1 MFCMNCGTK
10 LPDNAKF
17 CYNCG
22 AKIPES
28 LGPEGAAAPESPEP
42 SAPDLPPSTAPGE
55 ASAVP
60 EEAPAAAENALPA
73 ADQEVPGS
81 HFTVLGTYQVELPR
95 ATALYN
101 QLWAPFNREGLRAA
115 DRAQEE
121 LSNHLKEHEVDNP
134 VEFSSRVLQYCIA
147 ACDPFFEKAVDLL
160 LEYGIDY
167 VTKDDLRDKLAETM
181 GKTDLVRAMQE
192 DQEAIQAYQQEL
204 AVEAQANKAN
214 WQGGGFGITGAIKG
228 AIKAQMLNTAQDALS
243 SLGRTLTGNS
253 YSARLQRFIK
263 ERISQ
268 RDYPEMAWD
277 FISGICRY
285 DLFALVHRMLVEK
298 GSVPATHFDTHKA
311 DSRRKNLLERFAGGK
326 ITQEEMMEGF
336 CRCLEIT
343 GNSLPVYE
351 QMILLDP
358 EAARDVFQMAAAEG
372 YELSLARRI
381 RDEYIDNR
389 EIVKKFQVPDWMPQN
404 LSLHVYP
411 VYGPGMLEATLIL
424 LREDPGDFDQN
435 QDGRVD
441 IALMGTPDHYWIPSW
456 AEHVD
461 FWGMEKGGA
470 VLELEQPEKTDW
482 AGQDVHFH
490 LVDFAGEAGDW
501 AEKEQTEKLQEA
513 QKALEA
519 GEKEKALAAF
529 TAARE
534 WGSGE
539 AAYQAGLLHQ
549 EQEQEAAAEWAFV
562 EAAVLGKKEAAWQ
575 VYQMLKEARP
585 EQSRV
590 FLKLEAEAVR
600 NLEISENYT
609 EAIAWYRKLAEE
621 KDGTACLRLGWMVS
635 QGEGAEKD
643 AGKALEWYEKA
654 VAYGCEDARKN
665 LGELAFSLGQQ
676 AEEKA
681 GNGTGN
687 QAFQDR
693 MLALEYYRKAQ
704 AQEQDGAME
713 KVRDLSLALGKE
725 REQGGQ
731 NQDAL
736 ALYEESMELGSQE
749 ARIQAARLCVDPQKE
764 TYDLEHA
771 LDWYRKAIRE
781 SPQPDAVQE
790 EWNDRKGR
798 VPLADR
804 VACLTERVE
813 QDQEDFP
820 FYYVENRLSGPL
832 DNAMQ
837 AYGSSGGVQRDQVVL
852 LCDSTHSVLWGKGE
866 QGFLITRN
874 GQLVSSLGIR
884 ISLDQMGPVA
894 CREDEMT
901 EMASGTVLAHFKT
914 HEGGD
919 EDFCSLLNEIVLL
932 PHPEKQE
939 AAEPSAPRE
948 EPPAARPVP
957 GSEEKRVCSRC
968 GAPVKPGARFCAQCG
983 NPLESQGVPEANSA
997 EGQGQNLPGKDHR
1010 EAILAFCREFQE
1022 KISTPYYF
1030 RCTPHIPEKKLRNA
1044 MAAYG
1049 THGGIRPEEVLVLC
1063 DCTLFGSAKEGFLLT
1078 ADRLVAPTGSFALEE
1093 CGEIIPAKGMTDSK
1107 VVLMPQDVVIADM
1120 PPSDEQTLF
1129 VQFFNEIVKK

>member
-10 LPDNAKF
+10 LPDHAKF

-22 AKIPES
+22 AKIPEN
-28 LGPEGAAAPESPEP
+28 LGTAPSESPEP
-42 SAPDLPPSTAPGE
+42 SAPAASQSTAPVE
-55 ASAVP
+55 PAVP

-81 HFTVLGTYQVELPR
+81 HFTVLGKYQVELPR

-115 DRAQEE
+115 DRAQKE
-121 LSNHLKEHEVDNP
+121 LSDHLKEHEVDNP
-134 VEFSSRVLQYCIA
+134 VEFSSQVLQYCMA
-147 ACDPFFEKAVDLL
+147 VCDPFFEKAVDRL

-167 VTKDDLRDKLAETM
+167 VTKDDLCDKLAETM

-263 ERISQ
+263 DRISQ
-268 RDYPEMAWD
+268 RDYPDMAWD

-372 YELSLARRI
+372 YELSLARQI
-381 RDEYIDNR
+381 RDEYIDNQ
-389 EIVKKFQVPDWMPQN
+389 EIVKKFKVPDWMPQN
-404 LSLHVYP
+404 LPLKVYP
-411 VYGPGMLEATLIL
+411 VYGPGMLEATLLL
-424 LREDPGDFDQN
+424 LREEPGDFEQN
-435 QDGRVD
+435 KDGRVD

-456 AEHVD
+456 AEHID
-461 FWGMEKGGA
+461 FWGMEKGCA
-470 VLELEQPEKTDW
+470 ILELEQPEKTDW

-562 EAAVLGKKEAAWQ
+562 EAAVLGEQEAAWQ
-575 VYQMLKEARP
+575 VYQMLKAARP

-590 FLKLEAEAVR
+590 FLKLAAEAVR
-600 NLEISENYT
+600 DLEISENYT

-621 KDGTACLRLGWMVS
+621 KDGTACFRLGWMAS
-635 QGEGAEKD
+635 QGEGTEKD

-654 VAYGCEDARKN
+654 VEYGCEKARKQ

-681 GNGTGN
+681 GRESGE
-687 QAFQDR
+687 QASLDR
-693 MLALEYYRKAQ
+693 GRALTYYRKALD
-704 AQEQDGAME
+704 QEQDGARE
-713 KVRDLSLALGKE
+713 KVRDLALALGKE
-725 REQGGQ
+725 KEQQGRDQ
-731 NQDAL
+731 EAL
-736 ALYEESMELGSQE
+736 ASYEESMALDSQD
-749 ARIQAARLCVDPQKE
+749 ARLQAARLRVDPQKE
-764 TYDLEHA
+764 TYDLGKA
-771 LDWYRKAIRE
+771 LDDYRKAIRA
-781 SPQPDAVQE
+781 SRQPDAVQE

-804 VACLTERVE
+804 VACLAEEVE

-820 FYYVENRLSGPL
+820 FYYVGNRLSGPL

-874 GQLVSSLGIR
+874 GQLISSQGIR
-884 ISLDQMGPVA
+884 VSLDQMGPVEYENDA
-894 CREDEMT
+894 LVEA
-901 EMASGTVLAHFKT
+901 ASGTVLAHFKT
-914 HEGGD
+914 QELGD
-919 EDFCSLLNEIVLL
+919 EDFCSLFNEIVLL
-932 PHPEKQE
+932 PHAKKQE
-939 AAEPSAPRE
+939 AEEPSAPRE

-983 NPLESQGVPEANSA
+983 NPLEPQGVPEDRST
-997 EGQGQNLPGKDHR
+997 EEQGQNSSGKDHR

-1022 KISTPYYF
+1022 NFPTHTISAARPISRRKNCRTPWQAMGPGAESGRKMYW
-1030 RCTPHIPEKKLRNA
+1030 CSVTVPCLAVPKKA
-1044 MAAYG
+1044 S
-1049 THGGIRPEEVLVLC
+1049 C
-1063 DCTLFGSAKEGFLLT
+1063 
-1078 ADRLVAPTGSFALEE
+1078 
-1093 CGEIIPAKGMTDSK
+1093 
-1107 VVLMPQDVVIADM
+1107 
-1120 PPSDEQTLF
+1120 
-1129 VQFFNEIVKK
+1129 